1 METGK
6 RKRIALNNPN
16 AVNCC
21 RDGVLFIFY
30 PRMINRK
37 VMVRG
42 FFNLDELA
50 SYIHHHVA
58 GPQRG
63 LKPVLYYSLHEMIKY
78 ISRDYRHTEAITFTK
93 VNNDFLAD
101 IRMNFRSRL
110 HFEALRLGW
119 IVDGNN
125 KPDESLTDESDR
137 QKHKRH
143 QKIP

>member
-1 METGK
+1 
-6 RKRIALNNPN
+6 
-16 AVNCC
+16 
-21 RDGVLFIFY
+21 
-30 PRMINRK
+30 
-37 VMVRG
+37 MVRG
-42 FFNLDELA
+42 FFNLDQLA
-50 SYIHHHVA
+50 SYIHHHEKTV
-58 GPQRG
+58 
-63 LKPVLYYSLHEMIKY
+63 KPILYSLHEMIKY

>member
-6 RKRIALNNPN
+6 RKRIALNDPN

-50 SYIHHHVA
+50 SYIRHHAA
-58 GPQRG
+58 GV
-63 LKPVLYYSLHEMIKY
+63 KPILYSLHEMIEY
-78 ISRDYRHTEAITFTK
+78 VSRDYRHTEAITFTR
-93 VNNDFLAD
+93 VNKYFLAD
-101 IRMNFRSRL
+101 IRINFRSRL
-110 HFEALRLGW
+110 HYEALRLGW
-119 IVDGNN
+119 ITEGNE
-125 KPDESLTDESDR
+125 PSESLTDETDR
-137 QKHKRH
+137 QRYKKHKI
-143 QKIP
+143 IPQNE